1 MQNQNFESISDTRN
15 KLNEGLVLKQD
26 LNSFLDLRKPSTF
39 LFSMSSDAME
49 KDGILK
55 GDIVVCRRDLVPADG
70 DIILVSLNGSF
81 YIRIFCDGDDPVLT
95 CSNEAVSDIHI
106 NFSPFRRKES
116 LSQAPFRFFVFHP
129 HSSAWQKNYSGQP
142 HEKNIEKSKNMI

>member
-81 YIRIFCDGDDPVLT
+81 YIRIFC
-95 CSNEAVSDIHI
+95 
-106 NFSPFRRKES
+106 
-116 LSQAPFRFFVFHP
+116 
-129 HSSAWQKNYSGQP
+129 Y
-142 HEKNIEKSKNMI
+142 

>member
-15 KLNEGLVLKQD
+15 KLHEGLVLKQD

-106 NFSPFRRKES
+106 NSVSSFELFGVVSSIIRKNRRIK
-116 LSQAPFRFFVFHP
+116 
-129 HSSAWQKNYSGQP
+129 K
-142 HEKNIEKSKNMI
+142 